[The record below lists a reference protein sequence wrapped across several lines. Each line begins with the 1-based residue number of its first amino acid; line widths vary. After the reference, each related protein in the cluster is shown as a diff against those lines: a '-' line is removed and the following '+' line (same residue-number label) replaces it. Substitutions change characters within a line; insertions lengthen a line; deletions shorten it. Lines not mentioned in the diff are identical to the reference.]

1 VEEDKIEML
10 VKFRITVS
18 NKYRVER
25 LVQEL
30 FAVGVISL
38 EDYDFAL
45 NAVECLKLV

>member
-1 VEEDKIEML
+1 MNEDKIEML
-10 VKFRITVS
+10 VKFRITET

-25 LVQEL
+25 LIQEL

-45 NAVECLKLV
+45 NDVECLKLA

>member
-1 VEEDKIEML
+1 MNQDKIEML
-10 VKFRITVS
+10 VKFRISVS

-25 LVQEL
+25 LIQEL
-30 FAVGVISL
+30 FANSVISL